1 MPVELMRLIRSYFW
15 PDIDIRMH
23 SGRGSIYFTFSLR
36 VKIQP
41 GFGYPLHLAMKK
53 WLGSIAA
60 VLVPA
65 AGGDELMVPVRS

>member
-1 MPVELMRLIRSYFW
+1 LIRSYFW

-23 SGRGSIYFTFSLR
+23 SGRGLDLFYFPLR

-41 GFGYPLHLAMKK
+41 GFGYPLHLAVKK
-53 WLGSIAA
+53 WLGFIAA

-65 AGGDELMVPVRS
+65 AAGNQFMVAVGG